1 MKVLLMNQLFNDRIT
16 NLATGLGDP
25 VYDKTAGDAHTLI
38 TYSPQQM
45 IELYRSSWL
54 ARNIVDEPA
63 HDMTRKWRG
72 WQGGA
77 DDIAKMEAAERALN
91 VRGAV
96 HNAVQSARLLGGAAI
111 LIGDGSVNP
120 EKPLNRVEIDG
131 IKYLHVFA
139 RTELITDEAD
149 KETDL
154 SSPGFGKYKYYTV
167 KTEKDGRTD
176 EIRIHASRLVLFD
189 GAHVPTRPG
198 WGDSVLQYC
207 WEPVRQAESTL
218 ANIMALVGEAKLDV
232 ISVPD
237 LATMLSTAS
246 GVKKV
251 QERFIAANSIKS
263 ILGVTLIGS
272 GESWERKQISFDQL
286 PALANQF
293 LQNCASAAKMPVTRL
308 LGQSPA
314 GLGSTGAAETRHYY
328 DMINGRQETGLR
340 TALARFDEFLIAHA
354 GASLTAQDYVWNPL
368 YQMSEPDAAAAA
380 KLRAET
386 SAIYKETGLIPSGK
400 LEKAVNAQLKSHG
413 VYPGFGRV
421 TN

>member
-1 MKVLLMNQLFNDRIT
+1 MTIHFNDRIT

-25 VYDKTAGDAHTLI
+25 TFDKTAGDAHTLI
-38 TYSPQQM
+38 NYAPAQM

-54 ARNIVDEPA
+54 ARNIIDEPA
-63 HDMTRKWRG
+63 HDMTRKWRS

-77 DDIAKMEAAERALN
+77 DDINKMEAAERDLN

-111 LIGDGSVNP
+111 LIGDGASNP
-120 EKPLNRVEIDG
+120 ERPLTAVEIGG

-139 RTELITDEAD
+139 RTELGTDETD
-149 KETDL
+149 RDTDL
-154 SSPGFGKYKYYTV
+154 ASPTYGKYTYFTV
-167 KTEKDGRTD
+167 KQVKSGQERQIK
-176 EIRIHASRLVLFD
+176 IHASRLVLFD
-189 GAHVPTRPG
+189 GAHVPTQTG

-207 WEPVRQAESTL
+207 WEPIRQAESTM
-218 ANIMALVGEAKLDV
+218 ANIMALIGEAKLDV

-251 QERFIAANSIKS
+251 QERFMAANAIKS

-314 GLGSTGAAETRHYY
+314 GLGSTGAGEARQYY

-340 TALARFDEFLIAHA
+340 TALARFDGLLIAHA
-354 GASLTAQDYVWNPL
+354 GAALTPSDYVWNPL
-368 YQMSEPDAAAAA
+368 HQMSESDAAAAA

-386 SAIYKETGLIPSGK
+386 SAIYAGSGLVPMDGLKSG
-400 LEKAVNAQLKSHG
+400 VQSQLKSHG
-413 VYPGFGRV
+413 VYPGMSE
-421 TN
+421 

>member
-1 MKVLLMNQLFNDRIT
+1 MTHLFNDRIS

-25 VYDKTAGDAHTLI
+25 FYDKTAGDAHTLI

-63 HDMTRKWRG
+63 HDMTRKWRS
-72 WQGGA
+72 WQRGA
-77 DDIAKMEAAERALN
+77 GDIAKMESAERVLN

-96 HNAVQSARLLGGAAI
+96 HNAVQTARLLGGAAI
-111 LIGDGSVNP
+111 LIGDGSSHP
-120 EKPLNRVEIDG
+120 ERPLINIDKDG

-139 RTELITDEAD
+139 RTELYVDEAD

-154 SSPGFGKYKYYTV
+154 SSPSYGKYKFYMV
-167 KTEKDGRTD
+167 KNLKDGRQD
-176 EIRIHASRLVLFD
+176 EIKIHASRLVLFD
-189 GAHVPTRPG
+189 GAHVPTRTG

-218 ANIMALVGEAKLDV
+218 ANIMALIGEAKLDV

-293 LQNCASAAKMPVTRL
+293 LQNCASAVKC
-308 LGQSPA
+308 Q
-314 GLGSTGAAETRHYY
+314 
-328 DMINGRQETGLR
+328 
-340 TALARFDEFLIAHA
+340 
-354 GASLTAQDYVWNPL
+354 
-368 YQMSEPDAAAAA
+368 
-380 KLRAET
+380 
-386 SAIYKETGLIPSGK
+386 
-400 LEKAVNAQLKSHG
+400 
-413 VYPGFGRV
+413 
-421 TN
+421 

>member
-1 MKVLLMNQLFNDRIT
+1 MTIQFNDRMT

-25 VYDKTAGDAHTLI
+25 LIDKTAGDAHTLI
-38 TYSPQQM
+38 TYSPAQM

-63 HDMTRKWRG
+63 HDMTRKWRA
-72 WQGGA
+72 WQGGPET
-77 DDIAKMEAAERALN
+77 IAKMETVERVLN
-91 VRGAV
+91 VRGVV
-96 HNAVQSARLLGGAAI
+96 HNAVQTARLLGGAAI
-111 LIGDGSVNP
+111 LIGDGSPHP
-120 EKPLNRVEIDG
+120 ERPLNQTEKHG

-139 RTELITDEAD
+139 RTELATEEAD

-154 SSPGFGKYKYYTV
+154 ASPDYGKYKFYTV
-167 KTEKDGRTD
+167 KQVKDHQER
-176 EIRIHASRLVLFD
+176 EVKIHASRLVLFD
-189 GAHVPTRPG
+189 GAHVPTRTG

-207 WEPVRQAESTL
+207 WEPIRQAESTM
-218 ANIMALVGEAKLDV
+218 ANIMALIGEAKLDV

-237 LATMLSTAS
+237 LAAMLSTAS

-251 QERFIAANSIKS
+251 QERFIAANAIKS

-272 GESWERKQISFDQL
+272 GESWERKQVGFDQL

-314 GLGSTGAAETRHYY
+314 GLGSTGAGETRQYY
-328 DMINGRQETGLR
+328 DMINGRQETGMR
-340 TALARFDEFLIAHA
+340 TALARFDAHLISHA
-354 GASLTAQDYVWNPL
+354 GADIAPSDYIWNPL

-386 SAIYKETGLIPSGK
+386 SAIYAESGLIPM
-400 LEKAVNAQLKSHG
+400 EDLKSAVKAQIKSQG
-413 VYPGFGRV
+413 VYPGMGASSSIQGG
-421 TN
+421 